1 MDLQRNLS
9 LHFCNTFVDLTSDE
23 SMLGCSAL
31 LYSCDFYSSS
41 SPGNSFFFFFFLRKD
56 IRYPLT
62 KILMNKNISQDYKV
76 THVAA
81 VQPSSHP
88 EGAVL
93 SQVPQ
98 SGSAV

>member
-41 SPGNSFFFFFFLRKD
+41 SPGNSFFFFFFVKV
-56 IRYPLT
+56 IHLT
-62 KILMNKNISQDYKV
+62 VDRLAGYRIS
-76 THVAA
+76 
-81 VQPSSHP
+81 
-88 EGAVL
+88 
-93 SQVPQ
+93 
-98 SGSAV
+98 